1 MELDVILAAV
11 KQFKEMGLS
20 HVSLTGGEI
29 FLYPK
34 LKELIIALK
43 KFNLSIT
50 LLTNATMIKAEWIDF
65 FKKQEIQEIQISIYG
80 AEENI
85 YNTVTNTTGIFR
97 NHLESLER
105 LGESGIPVTCSL
117 IMMRENFE
125 NRNAITHGDGSFVLT
140 SALIYAKV

>member
-50 LLTNATMIKAEWIDF
+50 LLTNATTQRKYQLCYIANNFGI
-65 FKKQEIQEIQISIYG
+65 
-80 AEENI
+80 
-85 YNTVTNTTGIFR
+85 TG
-97 NHLESLER
+97 
-105 LGESGIPVTCSL
+105 
-117 IMMRENFE
+117 
-125 NRNAITHGDGSFVLT
+125 
-140 SALIYAKV
+140 K